1 MEMVDPVYVHR
12 LEQTGAATRQIA
24 EVLAQFKSQLVE
36 EGFSEEGA
44 ESLAD
49 TMLVVLTHE

>member
-36 EGFSEEGA
+36 EGFTEEGA